1 MMSIVHCIGQF
12 ALWLLHVK
20 KVLAIVISTEKFCGS
35 QDIFQ
40 TLRENRAIPDMK
52 DMKLQK
58 LMLKH
63 QNIQNA

>member
-1 MMSIVHCIGQF
+1 
-12 ALWLLHVK
+12 VK